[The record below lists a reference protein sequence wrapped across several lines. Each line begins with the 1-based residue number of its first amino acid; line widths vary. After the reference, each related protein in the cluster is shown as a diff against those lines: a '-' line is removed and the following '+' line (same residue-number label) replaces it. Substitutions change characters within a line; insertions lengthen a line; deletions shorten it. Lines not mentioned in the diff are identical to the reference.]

1 MTDKLSIK
9 LECGDVGF
17 LGQELKINSNRATLV
32 GDKCTHHCTIPA
44 PLLKSWFC
52 FIFQTDCLSVQTTL
66 PIRITHIWQFGMGVL
81 SDKSMTVMK
90 WEELCLTSSVR
101 YEIVGK
107 LCDTTN
113 LKATAVNRRVRV
125 TLSRSEGEVIST
137 ENEQNDRI
145 SMRNWKYKKK
155 VQN

>member
-1 MTDKLSIK
+1 MNTQEAANTNVKTNSIK
-9 LECGDVGF
+9 QF
-17 LGQELKINSNRATLV
+17 LRSSGSGMTAATAFSMAMQPKNTRP
-32 GDKCTHHCTIPA
+32 DKTY
-44 PLLKSWFC
+44 
-52 FIFQTDCLSVQTTL
+52 LS
-66 PIRITHIWQFGMGVL
+66 
-81 SDKSMTVMK
+81 
-90 WEELCLTSSVR
+90 SSVR

-145 SMRNWKYKKK
+145 SMRNIIMAIF
-155 VQN
+155 QR